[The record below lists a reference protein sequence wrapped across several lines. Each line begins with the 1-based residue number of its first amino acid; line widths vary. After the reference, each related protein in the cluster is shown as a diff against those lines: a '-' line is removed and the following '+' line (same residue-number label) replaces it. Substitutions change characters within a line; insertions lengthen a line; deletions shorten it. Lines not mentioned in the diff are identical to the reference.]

1 MILWQV
7 LRGTPDCWDKQ
18 AMDICR
24 DFSTISFK
32 SSSISSDTGGRP
44 NDLPL
49 LIVLIVK
56 NLFTIRLMW
65 VNNHLE
71 CCSDILLEFI
81 FTNR

>member
-7 LRGTPDCWDKQ
+7 HRGTPDCWDKQ

-24 DFSTISFK
+24 VFSTISFK
-32 SSSISSDTGGRP
+32 SSSISSDTGARP

-56 NLFTIRLMW
+56 NLFTMLFRYFDGI
-65 VNNHLE
+65 HFYKQ
-71 CCSDILLEFI
+71 II
-81 FTNR
+81 PHY